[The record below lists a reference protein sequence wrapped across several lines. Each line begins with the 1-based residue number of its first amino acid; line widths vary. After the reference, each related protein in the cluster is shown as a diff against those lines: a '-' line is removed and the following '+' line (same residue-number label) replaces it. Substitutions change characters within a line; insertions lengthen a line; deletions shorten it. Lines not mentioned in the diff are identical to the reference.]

1 MWHGFM
7 VSGRLEESQLV
18 QLYSLISYL
27 FPSLIWSLRYK
38 MQDCYVMRCKDSLE
52 PEVRIKFG
60 AAVPVPGGGTPTSYG
75 RADWISDCGS
85 RGMTVVGS
93 VELRV
98 VRVALRSG
106 TRGVYVEPRQ
116 RCAFR

>member
-38 MQDCYVMRCKDSLE
+38 MQDCYVMRCK
-52 PEVRIKFG
+52 
-60 AAVPVPGGGTPTSYG
+60 A

-116 RCAFR
+116 RCATDTFR